1 MKLRKEIAK
10 RFEVD
15 YKNIRITR
23 VNLLSFNN
31 DIPDSDNGKILSDI
45 SLSNFEYLEVRK
57 KNIPKKEK
65 MKQKEEKAE
74 LSKFQEKEAEEIFR
88 KLDKN
93 KNG

>member
-1 MKLRKEIAK
+1 LRLSVHNEMNRNPPASFELKIYSNASVMKLRKEIAK

-65 MKQKEEKAE
+65 MK
-74 LSKFQEKEAEEIFR
+74 
-88 KLDKN
+88 
-93 KNG
+93 